1 MKNTVNTPV
10 LRIGNREGVITRKK
24 EKLKE
29 SMTGSE
35 TNTDRIFC
43 QIMTIMSTQIQE
55 FWAGQFLVISQ
66 MIAATE
72 TAKITQSNID
82 SVRSLAPQ
90 W

>member
-1 MKNTVNTPV
+1 
-10 LRIGNREGVITRKK
+10 
-24 EKLKE
+24 
-29 SMTGSE
+29 
-35 TNTDRIFC
+35 
-43 QIMTIMSTQIQE
+43 
-55 FWAGQFLVISQ
+55 LVISQ